1 MTHYTVKVQFD
12 ADALAARCAD
22 VFSAAVGVLA
32 EDVMADCEIYV
43 PYDTGQLCH
52 SVSRGD
58 VTEDLGCI
66 RCDIVW
72 SAPHASAVYYGDE
85 RGVRYHTGHHAHAQA
100 RWFEGAAASC
110 RERWEENLRARILD
124 EL

>member
-1 MTHYTVKVQFD
+1 
-12 ADALAARCAD
+12 
-22 VFSAAVGVLA
+22 
-32 EDVMADCEIYV
+32 MADCESYV
-43 PYDTGQLCH
+43 PYDTGQLYH

-58 VTEDLGCI
+58 VTEDTDGI

-72 SAPHASAVYYGDE
+72 SAPYASAVYYGDE
-85 RGVRYHTGHHAHAQA
+85 RGVRYHTDHHARAQA

-110 RERWEENLRARILD
+110 RDRWEENVRARILD